1 MLVAVVVLFVIC
13 WAPLLILNVLYA
25 YDAVSKYS
33 TDGGNKN
40 IQSAFTVMAYSNRYV
55 HCVTRILHGL

>member
-25 YDAVSKYS
+25 YKVLDKYNPEE
-33 TDGGNKN
+33 GNKN
-40 IQSAFTVMAYSNRYV
+40 IHSTFTVMAYSNR
-55 HCVTRILHGL
+55 